1 MYDPWVDP
9 EEVVHEYGIR
19 VVNDLEEISSSY
31 EAILVAVAHRQ
42 FQAFDY
48 ERYLAPEGIVYD
60 VKGQVETSCLTYK
73 L

>member
-1 MYDPWVDP
+1 MDA
-9 EEVVHEYGIR
+9 
-19 VVNDLEEISSSY
+19 LEDSSY